1 MFNCIA
7 VKINQ
12 LIILN
17 TNLIYVIKY
26 MYHKDTK
33 LYSVLVVDIKTEN
46 LQHVFLYPVIYIYEN
61 YFLISIKSS
70 SEVYEYILHTTAK
83 MTNEGNILHV
93 PNVLNS
99 DRLIL

>member
-33 LYSVLVVDIKTEN
+33 LYSVLVVDIRPKICN
-46 LQHVFLYPVIYIYEN
+46 DVFLYPVIIY
-61 YFLISIKSS
+61 L
-70 SEVYEYILHTTAK
+70 
-83 MTNEGNILHV
+83 
-93 PNVLNS
+93 
-99 DRLIL
+99 

>member
-26 MYHKDTK
+26 MYHKDTR
-33 LYSVLVVDIKTEN
+33 LYSVLVVDIRRPKG
-46 LQHVFLYPVIYIYEN
+46 
-61 YFLISIKSS
+61 SS
-70 SEVYEYILHTTAK
+70 RR
-83 MTNEGNILHV
+83 NF
-93 PNVLNS
+93 
-99 DRLIL
+99 